1 MSGFNER
8 VIEEFR
14 RSGGHVAQFGSSLVL
29 LHHRGA
35 KSGIDRVSPV
45 VSIRTSPDTWLIATS
60 KAGAPDNPAWY
71 HNLRAHPEIEI
82 ETPGDGTVAVT
93 ARVLDGEDRD
103 AGWLRFTEASDGFRQ
118 YEQRT
123 TRTIPVIELRRA
135 E

>member
-1 MSGFNER
+1 MSEFNER

-14 RSGGHVAQFGSSLVL
+14 RNGGHVAQFGSSLVL

-45 VSIRTSPDTWLIATS
+45 MSIRTSPDTWLIAAS
-60 KAGAPDNPAWY
+60 KAGAPDNPAWH

-82 ETPGDGTVAVT
+82 ETPDDGTVTVT
-93 ARVLDGEDRD
+93 ARVLEGDERD
-103 AGWLRFTEASDGFRQ
+103 AGWQRFTEASDGFRQ

-135 E
+135 A